1 MFTGIETPK
10 KKLSTIVTVTGSA
23 TIIAL
28 AIAFVA
34 VDYNGIVSNLLF
46 QNEPS
51 SIISLE
57 PSRSDPVSEPSDT
70 PSDNDGSPI
79 PDDGHENP
87 CFDPDCPICNNS
99 DKPPIDIETDK
110 LRFKSDE
117 AVYIDEAAANA
128 ALSEYV
134 SSFNTYFENYPDGKI
149 YLVGTIA
156 KTYSWSIT
164 DTELSQQR
172 ADTVRQSFIDMGV
185 DGDKLIAIGI
195 GINDPW
201 RTDEWVDGVFDTN
214 IGQINRRVWVIPDAY
229 TEQVDAIMDVQDM
242 IEQAKAAE

>member
-1 MFTGIETPK
+1 MFTGIEKPK

-51 SIISLE
+51 SIIALE

-70 PSDNDGSPI
+70 PSDNDGSPT
-79 PDDGHENP
+79 PDDEHENP
-87 CFDPDCPICNNS
+87 S
-99 DKPPIDIETDK
+99 KPPIDIDTDK

-195 GINDPW
+195 GMNDPW